1 MSAKRQ
7 HIVLCEGFDDRSFW
21 TGWLLHLGCD
31 DPSQGG
37 RTTAYDKWGHPI
49 RGRGRFAFTT
59 AAGRRGDFFEKVARP
74 DQLTSDPRTPK
85 NARNSRAFPNALKS
99 KLLYAPRLDDARAAP
114 HHFLV
119 DQPANSRADRLPD
132 GRPGQ
137 AQNCATKRATDRRA
151 NG

>member
-59 AAGRRGDFFEKVARP
+59 AAGSCIVVHPFG
-74 DQLTSDPRTPK
+74 
-85 NARNSRAFPNALKS
+85 
-99 KLLYAPRLDDARAAP
+99 
-114 HHFLV
+114 
-119 DQPANSRADRLPD
+119 
-132 GRPGQ
+132 GRH
-137 AQNCATKRATDRRA
+137 NLRRA
-151 NG
+151 LREYLTG